1 MKTKRLFAALAL
13 LVATAGCVL
22 VSGQFLINF
31 DLGTLTV
38 TSPTNVVG
46 RVVDLNTI
54 SDYTDHKDN
63 LKGLADVAVLGT
75 IKNNG
80 TEAVDVQIWMTPD
93 APPTLFTLDTDVRA
107 NGILLW
113 GPFHLEPGET
123 KHVDWDTSAGLF
135 DPLGK
140 VTLIG
145 EIKGDGVF
153 AVYALGASGTYNFEV
168 TDGQVVLV
176 LNAGA

>member
-1 MKTKRLFAALAL
+1 MKTKRFFAALAL

-22 VSGQFLINF
+22 VSGQFLVNF
-31 DLGTLTV
+31 DLGSFSV
-38 TSPTNVVG
+38 TSPTDVHSQL
-46 RVVDLNTI
+46 VDLNTI
-54 SDYTDHKDN
+54 SDYADHKEN
-63 LKGLADVAVLGT
+63 LKGLGDLAILGT
-75 IKNNG
+75 IKNDG
-80 TEAVDVQIWMTPD
+80 AEAVDIEIWMRPD
-93 APPTLFTLDTDVRA
+93 KQPYTLASEVKA
-107 NGILLW
+107 NAVKLW
-113 GPFHLEPGET
+113 GPFHLEQGET

-145 EIKGDGVF
+145 EIKGDGIF
-153 AVYALGASGTYNFEV
+153 TVYALGAAGTYSFTV